1 MEIITIKNVL
11 YYPNEYCNN
20 MIENRVAIYMAIKR
34 LDKRDIVRMTGIDR
48 HTLNNICKCKTK
60 GIEFETL
67 NKLCFALD
75 CTLNDLFRYV
85 PDENPPV

>member
-75 CTLNDLFRYV
+75 CTLNDLSRYV